1 MGLVLMMVA
10 VLMDPVVE
18 RAGGTAAALVAIDD
32 VVGEQ
37 PDIRMAPPWPFHGFV
52 TGALSY
58 WDDSQETLHL
68 PKIGGTDDCPMPP
81 VADDRGVQISGSRGS
96 SIYFAP
102 WGDYAYPLF
111 TELLAPL
118 DFEEVKPIY
127 MSVAGVPV
135 RDASYPSWAV
145 EVAIGSKS
153 QWYMLSSGRF
163 EEVDIEQVE
172 VDESLREWYDDY
184 SAVFFAGHDG
194 RNYGLQY
201 RDPEGACPRNIAY
214 VIDGDSGTL
223 IACGQ
228 VTGGIAFIQPN
239 GSNDEA
245 SSYQLPRTSERNCS
259 DGIRHGIDF
268 ESIRARRESA

>member
-10 VLMDPVVE
+10 MLIDPVVE

-32 VVGEQ
+32 VVGEE
-37 PDIRMAPPWPFHGFV
+37 PEIRMAPPWPFYGFV

-58 WDDSQETLHL
+58 WDDSQETFHL
-68 PKIGGTDDCPMPP
+68 LEIGGTDDCPTPP
-81 VADDRGVQISGSRGS
+81 VADDRGTQISGSGGS

-118 DFEEVKPIY
+118 DSEEVKPIDI
-127 MSVAGVPV
+127 SVAGVPV
-135 RDASYPSWAV
+135 RDAGYPSWAV
-145 EVAIGSKS
+145 DVSIGSKS

-163 EEVDIEQVE
+163 DEVDIGQVD

-201 RDPEGACPRNIAY
+201 RDPEGACPWNIAY
-214 VIDGDSGTL
+214 VIDGNSGTL

-228 VTGGIAFIQPN
+228 VTGGIAFIRSN
-239 GSNDEA
+239 GSNDEP

-259 DGIRHGIDF
+259 DGIRNGIDF
-268 ESIRARRESA
+268 ESIKARREIA